1 MEETKKTELELAL
14 KREREAQ
21 ENMKRFLEVAGIDVN
36 QQPEP
41 KQPDVLQSLKE
52 SKDMIGMFQ
61 EVNGAANNPD
71 VYYHQQEGKVND
83 LLAPD

>member
-61 EVNGAANNPD
+61 ELITHLMRGR
-71 VYYHQQEGKVND
+71 ESRKVSTCELTN
-83 LLAPD
+83 AI